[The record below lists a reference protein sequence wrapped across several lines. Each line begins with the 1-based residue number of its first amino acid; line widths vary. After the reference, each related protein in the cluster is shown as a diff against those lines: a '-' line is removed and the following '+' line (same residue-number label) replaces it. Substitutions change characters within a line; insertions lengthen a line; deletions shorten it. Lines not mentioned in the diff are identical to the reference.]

1 MKKLKK
7 YYQDKFNMYGPK
19 PKGVSWSNNK
29 KTKLRYKNLLKVL
42 NFDRKSN
49 FSILD
54 VGCGYGEL
62 INHLPINKK
71 YQYTGIDIVNEM
83 INYAKKKQK
92 KKNLEFKLKNIY
104 NLSKKYDFIVCNGL
118 FTLKNNLSN
127 K

>member
-19 PKGVSWSNNK
+19 PTGVSWSNNK

-62 INHLPINKK
+62 INYLPTPK
-71 YQYTGIDIVNEM
+71 
-83 INYAKKKQK
+83 
-92 KKNLEFKLKNIY
+92 
-104 NLSKKYDFIVCNGL
+104 
-118 FTLKNNLSN
+118 
-127 K
+127 